1 MIECGIALLKMISF
15 EVFTRFFFNPVVSV
29 GDGKAISTKASQD
42 ASMHGKCSGPSEPI
56 APEALSESDMSV
68 DSDANLLSEAP
79 ILSPE
84 FHTSRLSDVSKHRK
98 PSPIWDLFSVENK
111 PGMLSMLAGKPNPS
125 TFPFEH
131 ITLRVRSPETGELK
145 NLTLEDAELSA
156 ALQYGMTAGH
166 SELVSWMTEM
176 MQTVHKRA
184 ASKEEG
190 WRVSLGAGSQDLL
203 YKAFNALLN
212 PGDTIL
218 VEGPTYPTIMP
229 ILDSMGVQYSIVD
242 ADENG
247 ISTTALAQVLAN
259 WDSRNGPFPKVL
271 YTVPFGSNP
280 AGVTTSYA
288 RRVEVLRLAR
298 QYDLMILEDD
308 PYYFLYYGDS
318 PRPPSYLTLE
328 RQMGGQLGRVLRFD
342 SFSKILSAGFRLGW
356 VTGPDTILTA
366 IERHSAVSVVQ
377 PNSLSQVIVLKLLK
391 DWGLDGFLAHATR
404 TADFYRQR
412 RDTLDSYLQEHLT
425 GLAEWTPPDASMFF
439 WIKLVLPGD
448 SDSTV
453 FIREKAIARGVL
465 VLPGAT
471 AFPDGRK
478 TAHVRVSFSL
488 LQDEELLEAVKRL
501 AEVLR
506 EEHQRVAATTFLT
519 PRDVAPTA
527 QIVKKNS
534 KGRGK
539 GRSRRGNKGGRAS
552 N

>member
-1 MIECGIALLKMISF
+1 
-15 EVFTRFFFNPVVSV
+15 
-29 GDGKAISTKASQD
+29 
-42 ASMHGKCSGPSEPI
+42 
-56 APEALSESDMSV
+56 MSV
-68 DSDANLLSEAP
+68 DSDVNLQAESP
-79 ILSPE
+79 ILSSD
-84 FHTSRLSDVSKHRK
+84 FYQSRLSNVSKHRK

-131 ITLRVRSPETGELK
+131 ITLGVRSPETGELK

-184 ASKEEG
+184 NSREEG

-242 ADENG
+242 ADEDG
-247 ISTTALAQVLAN
+247 ISTSALAQVLAN
-259 WDSRNGPFPKVL
+259 WDSSQGPFPKVL

-280 AGVTTSYA
+280 AGVTTSYG

-298 QYDLMILEDD
+298 QYDLLILEDD

-356 VTGPDTILTA
+356 VTGPDAILTA

-377 PNSLSQVIVLKLLK
+377 PSSLSQVIVLKLLK
-391 DWGLDGFLAHATR
+391 EWGLDGFLAHAER

-412 RDTLDSYLQEHLT
+412 RDVLNSYLQEHLT
-425 GLAEWTPPDASMFF
+425 GLAEWTQPDASMFF
-439 WIKLVLPGD
+439 WIKLILPG
-448 SDSTV
+448 SNDSTV

-506 EEHQRVAATTFLT
+506 EENQRVAAPVTMSGI
-519 PRDVAPTA
+519 APTV
-527 QIVKKNS
+527 QIEKKNS
-534 KGRGK
+534 RSRGK